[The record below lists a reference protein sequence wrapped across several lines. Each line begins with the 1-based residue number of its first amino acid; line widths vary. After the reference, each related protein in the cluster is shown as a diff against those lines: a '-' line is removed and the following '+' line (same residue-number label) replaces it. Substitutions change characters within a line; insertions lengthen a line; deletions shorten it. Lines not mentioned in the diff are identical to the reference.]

1 MVLGVN
7 ELLIISAAPFNGLTT
22 KLDTP
27 DEANFPK
34 ADADADDRSNTAEAR
49 SPTTEEVLEDTGSV
63 SISL

>member
-34 ADADADDRSNTAEAR
+34 ADADADDRSTTAEAYF
-49 SPTTEEVLEDTGSV
+49 
-63 SISL
+63 SLSLLFSLYFFV